1 MIQKF
6 YFGNPVDT
14 GAVVKNVDVTK
25 GELSF
30 GKVINEWPFE
40 WNYELSKDDVVYGL
54 GESRRGQNKRGHKYV
69 SWCSDTPNQ
78 EETTNSLYGAHN
90 FIVISGIYFSNF
102 LIFIKHRINNRVR
115 YFNNITNF
123 G

>member
-30 GKVINEWPFE
+30 GKVINEWPF
-40 WNYELSKDDVVYGL
+40 S
-54 GESRRGQNKRGHKYV
+54 GHINI
-69 SWCSDTPNQ
+69 C
-78 EETTNSLYGAHN
+78 
-90 FIVISGIYFSNF
+90 
-102 LIFIKHRINNRVR
+102 HR
-115 YFNNITNF
+115 
-123 G
+123 